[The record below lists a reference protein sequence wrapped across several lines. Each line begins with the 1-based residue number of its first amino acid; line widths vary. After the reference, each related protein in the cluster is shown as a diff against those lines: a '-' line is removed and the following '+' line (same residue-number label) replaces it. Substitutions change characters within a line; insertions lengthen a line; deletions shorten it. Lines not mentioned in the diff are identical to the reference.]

1 MSKDIK
7 KDRIVGTGELPL
19 NVDYEAIKKGL
30 ESDKTKSQ
38 FSNFFNSIKVPS
50 HPNHINQEKTNHQE

>member
-30 ESDKTKSQ
+30 ESNQDKSQ
-38 FSNFFNSIKVPS
+38 FSNFFNSIKAPL
-50 HPNHINQEKTNHQE
+50 PTNHTNQEPTNHQD